1 MEGVDDSKKS
11 GKALVLKPG
20 IDDSTLKDL
29 AFNDHRWGEKTRE
42 YMVSVKRLTE
52 EAFDEICDQAK
63 QLSKSTRKVER
74 AGSPS
79 VEVAQKPVQGRR
91 ALLV

>member
-1 MEGVDDSKKS
+1 MESVDDSKKS

-20 IDDSTLKDL
+20 IDDNTLKDL
-29 AFNDHRWGEKTRE
+29 AFNDHRWGKKTRE
-42 YMVSVKRLTE
+42 YMVSVKCLTE
-52 EAFDEICDQAK
+52 ESFNEICDRAK
-63 QLSKSTRKVER
+63 QLSKSTRKAEQ

-79 VEVAQKPVQGRR
+79 VEVAQKPLDRR